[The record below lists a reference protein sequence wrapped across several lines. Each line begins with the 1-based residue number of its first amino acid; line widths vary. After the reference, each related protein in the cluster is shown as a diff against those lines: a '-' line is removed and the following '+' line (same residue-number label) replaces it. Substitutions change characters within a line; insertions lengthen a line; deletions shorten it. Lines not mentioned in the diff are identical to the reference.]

1 LGVNILEALTKLL
14 VFVGIFDKSLRGIEH
29 NVRALAVG
37 QKLEER
43 TKFGLVQASI
53 AFP

>member
-1 LGVNILEALTKLL
+1 MY
-14 VFVGIFDKSLRGIEH
+14 VGIFDESVRGIEH
-29 NVRALAVG
+29 NACALAVG

-43 TKFGLVQASI
+43 TRLRLAQASRSI

>member
-1 LGVNILEALTKLL
+1 M
-14 VFVGIFDKSLRGIEH
+14 FVGIFDESLHGIEH

-43 TKFGLVQASI
+43 TNLGLVQASI